1 MKKVL
6 VTGGAGSMGRLVT
19 EQLIS
24 MGYFVKIFDLP
35 TANFEGFNTNTA
47 EVIKGDLNSFND
59 ISNAIKD
66 VESVIHLAAI
76 LPPVA
81 NINTELADKV
91 NIYGTKNLV
100 NCIESSSLKIHLI
113 FSSSVSIYGK
123 NLNNKIIDMQSMG
136 DPDDHYAL
144 TKYKSEKIVTNS
156 KLNFTVLRISGV
168 SIPIFQEP
176 PSEWPFKTE
185 QKIEFIHRDD
195 VVDAL
200 CNSVNNNETYG
211 EIFNISGGKTWQMLG
226 KKYVKDYFEI
236 LEVDIE
242 AANYQEQ
249 DGHFSWYDSAKSN
262 RILKYQNKNYEK
274 YLSEIKDDLE
284 RLMGE

>member
-19 EQLIS
+19 NNLIS

-35 TANFEGFNTNTA
+35 SANFEGFNTNKS
-47 EVIKGDLNSFND
+47 EIIKGDLNSLED
-59 ISNAIKD
+59 ISNSIND
-66 VESVIHLAAI
+66 VDSVIHLAAI

-81 NINTELADKV
+81 NIKIELANKV
-91 NIYGTKNLV
+91 NVDGTKNLV
-100 NCIESSSLKIHLI
+100 NCIELSKLDIHLI

-123 NLNNKIIDMQSMG
+123 NINNKIVDIQTKAE
-136 DPDDHYAL
+136 PDDNYAL
-144 TKYKSEKIVTNS
+144 TKYLSEQIVTDS

-176 PSEWPFKTE
+176 PSEWPFKSE
-185 QKIEFIHRDD
+185 QEIEFIHRDD
-195 VVDAL
+195 VVDSL
-200 CNSVNNNETYG
+200 CNSVDNKEAYG
-211 EIFNISGGKTWQMLG
+211 EIFNISGGKSWQMLG
-226 KKYVKDYFEI
+226 EKYVKDYFDI

-249 DGHFSWYDSAKSN
+249 NGHFSWYDSSKSN
-262 RILKYQNKNYEK
+262 RILKYQNKNYKK
-274 YLSEIKDDLE
+274 YLSEIEDDLE
-284 RLMGE
+284 RIMGE